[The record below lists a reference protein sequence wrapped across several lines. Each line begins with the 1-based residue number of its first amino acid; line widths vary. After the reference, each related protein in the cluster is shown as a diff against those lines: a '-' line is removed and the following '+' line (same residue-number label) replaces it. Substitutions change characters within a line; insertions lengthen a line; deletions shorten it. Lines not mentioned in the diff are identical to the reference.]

1 MLVSLL
7 PRVRQKARWAD
18 EMKKFSGINWLQL
31 AHERDIYGRSPTVG
45 VDRLAMVMMTVNKCT
60 AAVSVV

>member
-1 MLVSLL
+1 
-7 PRVRQKARWAD
+7 
-18 EMKKFSGINWLQL
+18 MKKFSGINWLQL